1 MPSNP
6 TSDATPDP
14 CARPV
19 RADARRNRS
28 RVLEAA
34 RGAFATDGLAVP
46 LDEIA
51 RRAGVGPGTVYRHYP
66 TKDALF
72 AAVVLDVFESLRDH
86 ASALAESPDPGQ
98 AFFTFFA
105 HLIETGTTNQAIF
118 DALSGASPEVQTA
131 SKTASNELG
140 SALADLLSRAQ
151 TTKAVRA
158 DVTADD
164 LMPLIIGALAAQTA
178 IAPGGSPER
187 LIQITCDGLRPTNR

>member
-6 TSDATPDP
+6 TSFATPDP
-14 CARPV
+14 CPRPV

-34 RGAFATDGLAVP
+34 RGAFASEGLAVP

-51 RRAGVGPGTVYRHYP
+51 RRAGVGPGTVYRHYR

-72 AAVVLDVFESLRDH
+72 AAVVLDVLESLRDQ
-86 ASALAESPDPGQ
+86 ADALAQSSDPGG

-131 SKTASNELG
+131 SKTVSNELG
-140 SALADLLSRAQ
+140 SAVAKLLGRAQ
-151 TTKAVRA
+151 AANAVRA
-158 DVTADD
+158 DVTDGD
-164 LMPLIIGALAAQTA
+164 LMPLIVGALAAQRA
-178 IAPGGSPER
+178 VAPGGSRER
-187 LIQITCDGLRPTNR
+187 LIQITCDGLRAA

>member
-1 MPSNP
+1 M
-6 TSDATPDP
+6 
-14 CARPV
+14 

-34 RGAFATDGLAVP
+34 RDAFASDGLAVP

-72 AAVVLDVFESLRDH
+72 AAVVLDVFQSLREQ
-86 ASALAESPDPGQ
+86 ANALAKSPDPGR

-118 DALSGASPEVQTA
+118 DALSGASAEVRTA

-140 SALADLLSRAQ
+140 SALANLLDRAQ
-151 TTKAVRA
+151 TAKAVRA

-164 LMPLIIGALAAQTA
+164 LMPLIIGALAAQAA
-178 IAPGGSPER
+178 ITSGGSPER
-187 LIQITCDGLRPTNR
+187 LIQITCDGLRPTNA